1 MDPVLSSLF
10 PVHQIGSDGFNWWV
24 GQIESD
30 KNEDPKNSGRY
41 RVRIV
46 GQHLKSKDTTPTEEL
61 PWAQVMMPVTTPF
74 NDGTGA
80 GASVNLKFDNWVV
93 GFYLDNDRQ
102 KPIIMGSVGHTA
114 GATKVENVENLPE
127 EGESFKTFLDPARD
141 PYRDSPAA
149 EAEKTEPG
157 PEPDSTYTDVGQ
169 AGLSPTAIPGRHPS
183 KFYNLFGE
191 NSTTN
196 PIGSKITVDIADAK
210 CGSESDLKEGITK
223 IVSEMLAANQQSGG
237 QLGTYYVSKLNGGL
251 YNYEEEGR
259 YHANRVIRL
268 VNSSLARSKGEIVKQ
283 IKDGTDKLVETAL
296 YVETDNKIAT
306 APADGST
313 LTTDPETGVTSG
325 SVDDVIAAEDA
336 AVNQALADD
345 SNTTTTFQI
354 IGGGTIELTDEYDL
368 DPEPVIEPESGEPI
382 PPPPKAKK
390 EKRLQGVQT
399 FLDDSLANIGCS
411 IEDITDRLAD
421 FLTNLFLDILME
433 AYQAAVCLIDTVVGG
448 IISEIQSLIDE
459 LVQAILGPINE
470 ILEGPVAAI
479 DAISG
484 IIQSVFD
491 TLGISCDGPS
501 NNCQKTKTESTDCS
515 GDKKNPDWLDDLIN
529 QIEDGPTD
537 YTSYMCDDAK
547 QYPSTETTEAI
558 PIGGIF
564 DAPGGISGT
573 SLGPD
578 GTPSDT
584 TVNTISYTCS
594 DVIVVEG
601 DVATFEIT
609 RSGNTTYAS
618 SLQYKVFDDTAR
630 NGDDYIG
637 STSGTIGF
645 APNDTKRTVSFRTFA
660 DDFDE
665 GIETFSFSL
674 YELVVPNN
682 ITIKYPNGNKFTCKI
697 VDKILADSDDAE
709 NIDQDITTIPTVT
722 FPITSVNTSPVVPY
736 IVPTISTVDE
746 KYSVDTN
753 KPVYYNGDLVTYTIT
768 TENVDDGTSLQWEL
782 SGDIDENDIIGD
794 LVGTV
799 TIANNTGTVQVQL
812 ANNPTNPVQQ
822 TFIRNVLDGDGNPTG
837 EVEEVTETIDVPE
850 EVETLQ
856 FDLLET
862 PAFKTVSIIPV
873 GVDYFVSPDR
883 DIVTEGETVTFN
895 VFTSNVDD
903 GTELTYTL
911 TGIQAT
917 DVNSFL
923 LEGTFVIENNEA
935 QIPIEI
941 REDFIDESPE
951 VMTFAISNTDATA
964 SVTLLDADIVTVD
977 PEITAPSYSVSAD
990 KLTYKEGETII
1001 YTIDTQNVSDGTVLN
1016 YFLFGT
1022 NINSSDIVGGSLTGT
1037 FTIVDNQ
1044 AKVYVGIEED
1054 GEIEGDETLTFSLA
1068 GLTVATDVIISGD
1081 IDPEVVIDTEPPLLP
1096 CLTPPTFGEPITDDS
1111 GAIISIP
1118 VVDTGCPYQ
1127 KPPRIIITG
1136 NGYGASAIALLD
1148 DRGYVSEVRVTRVG
1162 SNYKRNRPAPGLR
1175 CVIDSYTLIKPGL
1188 GYTSAPTVLVNGES
1202 GIAEALV
1209 NSKGFVFSVR
1219 ILDRTKEYYEIPK
1232 ITIFGGGGSGA
1243 KVLPNIICRDPVQLE
1258 NLGYAKIGTGKYIDC
1273 P

>member
-46 GQHLKSKDTTPTEEL
+46 GQHLKSKDTTPTEQL

-80 GASVNLKFDNWVV
+80 GASVNLKFGNWVV
-93 GFYLDNDRQ
+93 GFYLDNDKQ

-127 EGESFKTFLDPARD
+127 QGESFKTFLDPERN

-169 AGLSPTAIPGRHPS
+169 AGLSPTAVPGRHPS

-210 CGSESDLKEGITK
+210 CGSESDLKEGIKK

-259 YHANRVIRL
+259 YHVNRVIRL
-268 VNSSLARSKGEIVKQ
+268 VNSSLARGKGEVVKK
-283 IKDGTDKLVETAL
+283 IREGTDKLVETAL
-296 YVETDNKIAT
+296 YKKTDNKIAT
-306 APADGST
+306 GLEGDIFNPENGGVGDGF
-313 LTTDPETGVTSG
+313 
-325 SVDDVIAAEDA
+325 DDFGA
-336 AVNQALADD
+336 AVDQAND
-345 SNTTTTFQI
+345 SNITTTFEI
-354 IGGGTIELTDEYDL
+354 IGGETIELTREYDL
-368 DPEPVIEPESGEPI
+368 DPEPFIVPETGEPI

-448 IISEIQSLIDE
+448 IISEIQSLIDQ
-459 LVQAILGPINE
+459 LVQSILGPINE
-470 ILEGPVAAI
+470 ILEGPIEAI

-515 GDKKNPDWLDDLIN
+515 GDKKNPDWLDDLIK

-537 YTSYMCDDAK
+537 YTSYMCDDARK
-547 QYPSTETTEAI
+547 YKSTTPTTVI

-573 SLGPD
+573 PLGPD
-578 GTPSDT
+578 GQPSDT
-584 TVNTISYTCS
+584 AANTISYTCS

-601 DVATFEIT
+601 NVATFEIV
-609 RSGNTTYAS
+609 RSGNITYAS
-618 SLQYKVFDDTAR
+618 SLQYKVFDVTAR

-660 DDFDE
+660 DNFDE
-665 GIETFSFSL
+665 GIETFRFFL

-682 ITIKYPNGNKFTCKI
+682 IIIKYPNGNKFTCKI
-697 VDKILADSDDAE
+697 VDKILANSDDAE
-709 NIDQDITTIPTVT
+709 NIDQDITTIPSVT

-736 IVPTISTVDE
+736 ILPTVLPVEE
-746 KYSVDTN
+746 KYSIDTN

-768 TENVDDGTSLQWEL
+768 TENVEDGTSLQWEL
-782 SGDIDENDIIGD
+782 SGDIDANDIIGD

-799 TIANNTGTVQVQL
+799 TIANNTGIVQVQL

-862 PAFKTVSIIPV
+862 PAFKTVSIIPE

-911 TGIQAT
+911 TGIEAT

-935 QIPIEI
+935 QIPIKI

-951 VMTFAISNTDATA
+951 VMTFAISNTDASA
-964 SVTLLDADIVTVD
+964 SVTLLDADTVTVD
-977 PEITAPSYSVSAD
+977 PETTAPSYSVSAD
-990 KLTYKEGETII
+990 KLTYEEGETIV

-1022 NINSSDIVGGSLTGT
+1022 NINPSDIVGGSLTGT

-1044 AKVYVGIEED
+1044 AKVYIGIEED

-1081 IDPEVVIDTEPPLLP
+1081 IDPEVVIDPEPPLLP

-1258 NLGYAKIGTGKYIDC
+1258 DLGYAKIGTGKYIDC

>member
-46 GQHLKSKDTTPTEEL
+46 GQHLKSKDTTPTEQL

-80 GASVNLKFDNWVV
+80 GASVNLKFGNWVV
-93 GFYLDNDRQ
+93 GFYLDNDKQ

-127 EGESFKTFLDPARD
+127 QGESFKTFLDPERN

-169 AGLSPTAIPGRHPS
+169 AGLSPTAVPGRHPS

-210 CGSESDLKEGITK
+210 CGSESDLKEGIKK

-259 YHANRVIRL
+259 YHVNRVIRL
-268 VNSSLARSKGEIVKQ
+268 VNSSLARGKGEVVKK
-283 IKDGTDKLVETAL
+283 IREGTDKLVETAL
-296 YVETDNKIAT
+296 YKKTDNKIAT
-306 APADGST
+306 GLEGDIFNPENGGVGDGF
-313 LTTDPETGVTSG
+313 
-325 SVDDVIAAEDA
+325 DDFGA
-336 AVNQALADD
+336 AVDQAND
-345 SNTTTTFQI
+345 SNITTTFEI
-354 IGGGTIELTDEYDL
+354 IGGETIELTREYDL
-368 DPEPVIEPESGEPI
+368 DPEPFIVPETGEPI

-448 IISEIQSLIDE
+448 IISEIQSLIDQ
-459 LVQAILGPINE
+459 LVQSILGPINE
-470 ILEGPVAAI
+470 ILEGPIEAI

-515 GDKKNPDWLDDLIN
+515 GDKKNPDWLDDLIK

-537 YTSYMCDDAK
+537 YTSYMCDDARK
-547 QYPSTETTEAI
+547 YKSTTPTTVI

-573 SLGPD
+573 PLGPD
-578 GTPSDT
+578 GQPSDT
-584 TVNTISYTCS
+584 AANTISYTCS

-601 DVATFEIT
+601 NVATFEIV
-609 RSGNTTYAS
+609 RSGNITYAS
-618 SLQYKVFDDTAR
+618 SLQYKVFDVTAR

-660 DDFDE
+660 DNFDE
-665 GIETFSFSL
+665 GIETFRFFL

-682 ITIKYPNGNKFTCKI
+682 IIIKYPNGNKFTCKI
-697 VDKILADSDDAE
+697 VDKILANSDDAE
-709 NIDQDITTIPTVT
+709 NIDQDITTIPSVT

-736 IVPTISTVDE
+736 ILPTVLPVEE
-746 KYSVDTN
+746 KYSIDTN

-768 TENVDDGTSLQWEL
+768 TENVEDGTSLQWEL
-782 SGDIDENDIIGD
+782 SGDIDANDIIGD

-799 TIANNTGTVQVQL
+799 TIANNTGIVQVQL

-862 PAFKTVSIIPV
+862 PAFKTVSIIPE

-911 TGIQAT
+911 TGIEAT

-935 QIPIEI
+935 QIPIKI

-951 VMTFAISNTDATA
+951 VMTFAISNTDASA
-964 SVTLLDADIVTVD
+964 SVTLLDADTVTVD
-977 PEITAPSYSVSAD
+977 PETTAPSYSVSAD
-990 KLTYKEGETII
+990 KLTYEEGETIV

-1022 NINSSDIVGGSLTGT
+1022 NINPSDIVGGSLTGT
-1037 FTIVDNQ
+1037 FTIVDSQ

-1081 IDPEVVIDTEPPLLP
+1081 IDPEVVIDPEPPLLP

-1258 NLGYAKIGTGKYIDC
+1258 DLGYAKIGTGKYIDC